1 MECEEWNV
9 ELASRE
15 VENVKVGGFTDV
27 QNYVKNVEKYGVE
40 VEIMFKKWGFS

>member
-1 MECEEWNV
+1 MWSV
-9 ELASRE
+9 ESG
-15 VENVKVGGFTDV
+15 VGFVSGGKCKGWGFTDV